1 MWSSAI
7 ISGALVL
14 ALVAWRRH
22 YVAWRRDAVKL
33 ERALDNLADEA
44 AREDVVGGL
53 NSPWLRARVVP
64 RLERL
69 LWLQN
74 FLKDRIR
81 HEEFSLSTVLSSME
95 EGVLV
100 VDARLI
106 VRLANT
112 AFVEGFSL
120 PRTPLEHS
128 VIEVLGE
135 AGVHRLLTAAL
146 ESGESREEQLEL
158 LPGKRMRVVNV
169 RAVPMRDIRGRPGA
183 LAVFRD
189 VTRLHELEMVRREF
203 VANVS
208 HELRTPL
215 AIFQGY
221 VETLLEMPEMSLEE
235 RTDAYTVL
243 KRHSTRLNALVE
255 DLLTIARLESK
266 REKFHMESLPLG
278 ELLALWVHDWRA
290 RIRGREVDV
299 QVHVQGGLPL
309 VRIDRFRIEQVLHNL
324 LENALKYLPARGGR
338 ICVRAASDPGAE
350 AGEVRVVVE
359 DNGSGIAAQD
369 LPHIFER
376 FYRGDKSRAPG
387 SGSGPRS
394 TGLGLSIVKHIIVE
408 HGGRVGA
415 QSVPGHGA
423 QVWFSLPAS
432 QPAESAG

>member
-1 MWSSAI
+1 MWSGAI

-22 YVAWRRDAVKL
+22 YRAWKSDASKL
-33 ERALDNLADEA
+33 ERALDSLADEA

-53 NSPWLRARVVP
+53 TSSWLRARIVP

-74 FLKDRIR
+74 FLKDRIK

-106 VRLANT
+106 IRLANT

-120 PRTPLEHS
+120 PRSPLERS

-135 AGVHRLLTAAL
+135 AEVHRLLTSAL

-169 RAVPMRDIRGRPGA
+169 RAVPMRDMRGRPGA

-221 VETLLEMPEMSLEE
+221 VETLLDMPDMSVEE
-235 RTDAYTVL
+235 RTDAYMVL
-243 KRHSTRLNALVE
+243 KRHSSRLNALVE

-278 ELLALWVHDWRA
+278 ELLSLWVQDWRA

-299 QVHVQGGLPL
+299 QVEVQSGLPP

-324 LENALKYLPARGGR
+324 LENALKHLPAHGGR
-338 ICVRAASDPGAE
+338 ICVK
-350 AGEVRVVVE
+350 AGLQDVPQEVRVVVE

-376 FYRGDKSRAPG
+376 FYRGDKSRASG

-408 HGGRVGA
+408 HGGKVGA
-415 QSVPGHGA
+415 QSIHGQGA

-432 QPAESAG
+432 EQAESAA